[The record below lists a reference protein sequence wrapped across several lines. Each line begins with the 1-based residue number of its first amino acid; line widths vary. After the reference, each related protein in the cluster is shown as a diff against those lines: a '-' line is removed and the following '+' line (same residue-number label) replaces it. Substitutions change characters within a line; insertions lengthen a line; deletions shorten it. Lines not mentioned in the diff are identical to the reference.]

1 MHQFEFAEIL
11 MSHGQ
16 PVGLLKLR
24 QSPTEWEII
33 QIQLSPALQGKGL
46 GRSILDS
53 IVSEADAAR
62 VPLKLSVLKANPAM
76 RLYERLGFK
85 VIGEDAHEFHMWRA
99 S

>member
-11 MSHGQ
+11 LLHGQ

-33 QIQLSPALQGKGL
+33 QIQLSPTQQGNGI
-46 GRSILDS
+46 GRWILDG
-53 IVSEADAAR
+53 IVSDAAAAG
-62 VPLKLSVLKANPAM
+62 VPIRLSVLKANPAM

-85 VIGEDAHEFHMWRA
+85 VVGEDADEFHMWRA